1 MPSQHAKLS
10 PSSAERWITCPG
22 SVALSAKMPRQ
33 PGSVYADEGTAAHT
47 LGEIL
52 ARFHILEEFDETEL
66 ELRIARFRRK
76 EARFVEEDE
85 AFAEMHRHAMA
96 YVALIQ
102 AKLDEVPGSVLFLEQ
117 RLNSHVPSVWG
128 TSDAVIVSPIH
139 IEIVDFKYGAGV
151 KVDAWENPQLRLYGL
166 GALEEFGDLL
176 GDTQLIRITVFQPRI
191 GDGHAHSE
199 ELHPAA
205 LRAWRTY
212 VAIPKAKEALA
223 PGASFHP
230 SESACRW
237 CPASGR
243 CKAQL
248 EAVFGEDG
256 ESIVGDDPELMSLAE
271 VGEAYGKIEDV
282 RLWANA
288 VEKTALDLAYS
299 QGKEVPGYKVVR
311 SGGRRSIPNTEA
323 AIEKLVDGGYPKEA
337 VSSVKLKGL
346 GDLEK
351 LVGKSKLNFLLG
363 PLIVKGDGK
372 ESLVPLSDK
381 RDAISPNSEA
391 AEEFSVYDEEE
402 EPE

>member
-22 SVALSAKMPRQ
+22 SVALSEKMPRQ

-66 ELRIARFRRK
+66 ELRLARFRRK

-96 YVALIQ
+96 YVELLTE
-102 AKLDEVPGSVLFLEQ
+102 KLAEVPGSVLFLEQ
-117 RLNSHVPSVWG
+117 RLYSGVPTSWG

-151 KVDAWENPQLRLYGL
+151 KVDAIENPQLRLYGL
-166 GALEEFGDLL
+166 GALEEYGDLL
-176 GDTQLIRITVFQPRI
+176 GNTEMIRITVFQPRI

-205 LRAWRTY
+205 LRAWRQY
-212 VAIPKAKEALA
+212 VATPSAKEALA
-223 PGASFHP
+223 PGARFQP

-248 EAVFGEDG
+248 EAVFGEDD
-256 ESIVGDDPELMSLAE
+256 ESIVGDDPELMTPAE
-271 VGEAYGKIEDV
+271 IAEALGKVEDV
-282 RLWANA
+282 RVWLGA

-299 QGKEVPGYKVVR
+299 QGKEIPGYKVVR
-311 SGGRRSIPNTEA
+311 SGGRRSIPDGA
-323 AIEKLVDGGYPKEA
+323 AAVDKLMTAGWPRESVAD
-337 VSSVKLKGL
+337 VKLKGITH
-346 GDLEK
+346 LEK

-363 PLIVKGDGK
+363 ELIVKGEGREALAPVD
-372 ESLVPLSDK
+372 DK
-381 RDAISPNSEA
+381 RPAISPNSEA

-402 EPE
+402 PE